1 MDVGGDPIKATS
13 FNDICRDVL
22 AMPVEIC
29 KERMKAAIIIVMFTM
44 ERLKW
49 PSLSPAFLGS
59 LWYDPCGKI
68 MMDKCL
74 EKAFVALWFA
84 FCCLTIICGRFK
96 NVS

>member
-22 AMPVEIC
+22 AMPVDVNYEIC

-49 PSLSPAFLGS
+49 QSLSPAFLDS
-59 LWYDPCGKI
+59 LWYDPCAKF

-74 EKAFVALWFA
+74 E
-84 FCCLTIICGRFK
+84 
-96 NVS
+96 

>member
-22 AMPVEIC
+22 AMPVDVNYEIR

-49 PSLSPAFLGS
+49 TSLSPAF
-59 LWYDPCGKI
+59 
-68 MMDKCL
+68 
-74 EKAFVALWFA
+74 
-84 FCCLTIICGRFK
+84 
-96 NVS
+96 